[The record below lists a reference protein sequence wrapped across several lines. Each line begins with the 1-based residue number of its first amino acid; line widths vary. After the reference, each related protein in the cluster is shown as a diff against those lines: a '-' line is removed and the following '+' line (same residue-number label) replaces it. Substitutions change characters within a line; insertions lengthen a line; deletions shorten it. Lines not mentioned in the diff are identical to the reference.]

1 MVLKKDIFSTFLNK
15 VEGFPLWIKQII
27 CLKLSEDIKAQVC
40 EKFLSENSDNIF
52 SLYSPT
58 LTFKG
63 RKELENRKS
72 GLDLNIYNF
81 LSYCENNSN
90 ISEISLNTYLSMEEV
105 AKYFIFCMEQGYV
118 EKPENVEIE
127 AMAGFIAGKFR
138 TGEYFEKR
146 GSITA
151 EQLKKAVERIS
162 ESSSKKF
169 AEILVEMG
177 FITQE
182 DVSSMLAFKEDS
194 KKRFILDYNSVPQGK
209 SEFSSKEEEYK
220 KEIEDLK
227 LENQKLK
234 KKIKQLSEIV
244 KNYD

>member
-1 MVLKKDIFSTFLNK
+1 
-15 VEGFPLWIKQII
+15 
-27 CLKLSEDIKAQVC
+27 
-40 EKFLSENSDNIF
+40 
-52 SLYSPT
+52 
-58 LTFKG
+58 
-63 RKELENRKS
+63 
-72 GLDLNIYNF
+72 
-81 LSYCENNSN
+81 
-90 ISEISLNTYLSMEEV
+90 
-105 AKYFIFCMEQGYV
+105 MEQGYV